1 MTDYEILYNLTL
13 CIIGAPTVFSIIFLM
28 VDGIKSR
35 KSHR

>member
-13 CIIGAPTVFSIIFLM
+13 CIVGAPTMFCIIFLM
-28 VDGIKSR
+28 ADKIRSR